1 MYVWCKCFYI
11 SNNTVC
17 DRTKGYTVWIA
28 HSSNGNNI
36 ILALLWWIKKKNVYT
51 PYWANTFLIT
61 IYFQFILFFFCFKIC
76 FLDKP
81 ITTEATTLSVILN
94 TTSVILDT
102 TPANESRVDSNND
115 CLDCANDIELKV
127 PITGK
132 SVV

>member
-1 MYVWCKCFYI
+1 MMNQEKE
-11 SNNTVC
+11 
-17 DRTKGYTVWIA
+17 RLYTIL
-28 HSSNGNNI
+28 SEYFPDNNI
-36 ILALLWWIKKKNVYT
+36 
-51 PYWANTFLIT
+51 FS
-61 IYFQFILFFFCFKIC
+61 IYIIFFCFKIC